1 MFFREEWWGTVGTVR
16 WQPHTTPPP
25 CPPLYMEVAFW
36 SLTLWPLGGPSWGD
50 SSQTNDHCVL
60 DFSWRNLTC
69 SGEAFITCRPR
80 VIKNNVFFNNSYTQ
94 YIICIGS
101 CSDGAH
107 NLIHEVSYFEAF
119 KNGHL
124 MDMVGGVAPPND
136 HYLPNSTWWNLV
148 CSGEPMLF
156 FFMFAM

>member
-1 MFFREEWWGTVGTVR
+1 MSS
-16 WQPHTTPPP
+16 P
-25 CPPLYMEVAFW
+25 CYRKQ
-36 SLTLWPLGGPSWGD
+36 S
-50 SSQTNDHCVL
+50 
-60 DFSWRNLTC
+60 
-69 SGEAFITCRPR
+69 
-80 VIKNNVFFNNSYTQ
+80 FFNSSYTQ

-136 HYLPNSTWWNLV
+136 HYLLHMV
-148 CSGEPMLF
+148 EFGV
-156 FFMFAM
+156 